1 MASPAP
7 LLPPPKALRI
17 LPHKAATWFRVHP
30 FDAATRKYAPAVFNG
45 SGLGNARFSPLF
57 DPVTGKPIPTIYAA
71 KSERGAIAE
80 IVLHDVPNP
89 SAGYQHD
96 LERDYRANLHL
107 SRIRAPAARLVNMTT
122 MGLQAAGLA
131 PAHLFEG
138 DKDDYA
144 GTSEWA
150 QCRHARLAYPR
161 RRRHCELVC
170 VQGQDSAGPPAPRRD
185 ARLRLGG
192 QRGDGCRQSGHR
204 KRKDRRLEP
213 RRIWHLVPER

>member
-7 LLPPPKALRI
+7 LLPPPPKALRI

-30 FDAATRKYAPAVFNG
+30 FDAATGKYAPAAFNG
-45 SGLGNARFSPLF
+45 SGLGNPRFSPLF

-144 GTSEWA
+144 RTSEWA
-150 QCRHARLAYPR
+150 QWIWQDMPQAQGLRWMSKRDNQSEVIMLFGDRVDASDVVDDGSSHPMQVYESLVI
-161 RRRHCELVC
+161 ELLDEL
-170 VQGQDSAGPPAPRRD
+170 GAGVFP
-185 ARLRLGG
+185 
-192 QRGDGCRQSGHR
+192 S
-204 KRKDRRLEP
+204 
-213 RRIWHLVPER
+213 I